1 LPNSDFH
8 RVDLFSE
15 LSRNITPSSSSSDL
29 FEDNTETE
37 EDQDDVESNADD
49 NIQEQDAI
57 TSEESPESN
66 DNTMDSQLTNN
77 K

>member
-1 LPNSDFH
+1 M
-8 RVDLFSE
+8 
-15 LSRNITPSSSSSDL
+15 TPSSSSSDL
-29 FEDNTETE
+29 FEDTTETE

-57 TSEESPESN
+57 TSEELPESN